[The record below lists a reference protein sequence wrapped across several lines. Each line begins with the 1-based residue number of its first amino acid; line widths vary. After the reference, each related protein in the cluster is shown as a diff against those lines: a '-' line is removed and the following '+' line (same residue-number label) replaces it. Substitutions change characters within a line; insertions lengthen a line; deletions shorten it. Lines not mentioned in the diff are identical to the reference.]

1 MALNTIDAKIKR
13 LNNMGGYIAPRTA
26 EILTHLVQQ
35 SQMQAA
41 ESTLTAIEY
50 TELKE
55 QVSRRFIEIEKAQL
69 AEGEM
74 STLIHQK
81 LAGDI
86 EKLRKETATNTQLEK
101 DLKELKNDNRIYF
114 AVIVS
119 MWLALIIGMGVVYY
133 G

>member
-26 EILTHLVQQ
+26 EVLRHLVEQ

-41 ESTLTAIEY
+41 ESTLAAIEH

-55 QVSRRFIEIEKAQL
+55 EVSRQNKR
-69 AEGEM
+69 
-74 STLIHQK
+74 
-81 LAGDI
+81 
-86 EKLRKETATNTQLEK
+86 LEK

-119 MWLALIIGMGVVYY
+119 MWLVLIIGLGVAY